1 MNESKLSIDETRVKH
16 AFTRCCRSACAHDSV
31 RADPDWEDQKAWVRT
46 SVFSFVARRVGDG
59 WLCASAH
66 NTDVV
71 PHMET
76 NIVDDE
82 GAFRAANYQNGH
94 VS

>member
-1 MNESKLSIDETRVKH
+1 
-16 AFTRCCRSACAHDSV
+16 
-31 RADPDWEDQKAWVRT
+31 
-46 SVFSFVARRVGDG
+46 VFSFVARRAGER
-59 WLCASAH
+59 WLCASAQ

-76 NIVDDE
+76 NIVDDD
-82 GAFRAANYQNGH
+82 GAFRAANYESGK

>member
-1 MNESKLSIDETRVKH
+1 MFPWCMRMTLFRQTPIGKIKRPGS
-16 AFTRCCRSACAHDSV
+16 
-31 RADPDWEDQKAWVRT
+31 RT
-46 SVFSFVARRVGDG
+46 NVFSFVARRVGDE

-76 NIVDDE
+76 NIVDDG

>member
-1 MNESKLSIDETRVKH
+1 MTLSGQTPIGKIERPGTRTIV
-16 AFTRCCRSACAHDSV
+16 FTFVV
-31 RADPDWEDQKAWVRT
+31 RRT
-46 SVFSFVARRVGDG
+46 GNG

-71 PHMET
+71 PQMET
-76 NIVDDE
+76 NVVDDR
-82 GAFRAANYQNGH
+82 GTFRAANYNNGQ